1 MAPPE
6 GRPWWQRP
14 TSAAADS
21 KFAGCG
27 YRTVVS
33 TQCAITPDEEGNP
46 RRSCQRIVKRLR
58 ECPGRAAEVI
68 ERTEESSTEAGY
80 RDGGKD
86 LGRLLP
92 RRFANGD
99 VASDGAILRSDVGQ
113 LYEDFFKV
121 AAEFEQNYVAE
132 GPSARVLQPENPDA
146 SNELS
151 DRSRQEQV
159 PDGADGLL
167 ARLFGKR
174 GKKGPDEPSL
184 PAQKGTTTAP
194 QYKDYSQDFQEV

>member
-6 GRPWWQRP
+6 GRGSAWWRGA

-21 KFAGCG
+21 KFAGCS

-33 TQCAITPDEEGNP
+33 TQCAITPDEDGNP
-46 RRSCQRIVKRLR
+46 QRACERIVKRLR

-80 RDGGKD
+80 RDAGKD

-99 VASDGAILRSDVGQ
+99 EAVDGAILRSDVGQ

-146 SNELS
+146 SNELG
-151 DRSRQEQV
+151 DRSRQEPA
-159 PDGADGLL
+159 PDGADSLL
-167 ARLFGKR
+167 GRLFGRR
-174 GKKGPDEPSL
+174 GRKGPDEPSL
-184 PAQKGTTTAP
+184 PTQK
-194 QYKDYSQDFQEV
+194 